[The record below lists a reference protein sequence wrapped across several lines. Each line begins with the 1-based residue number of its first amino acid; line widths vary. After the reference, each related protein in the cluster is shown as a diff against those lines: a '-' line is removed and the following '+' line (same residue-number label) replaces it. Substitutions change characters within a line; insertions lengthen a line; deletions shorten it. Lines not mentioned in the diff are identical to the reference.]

1 MKKTIIGVCTTLL
14 IAVFMT
20 GCSNDDDSD
29 LSSVERSLVGC
40 WQVVEHFNYSHQEPI
55 NGIQV
60 IEFKSDRTQSFYQD
74 GELQYETQFWAKP
87 TKNED
92 GYYLCHQP
100 DEDYSQ
106 STYSCGFEIAGN
118 ILTIWESGCFN
129 VSKTVYQRIPS
140 LNAADP
146 EVGAYKYEDNPT
158 TLEGTWHLAKAN
170 FSFGGIYEFEP
181 GDVIVYFNPNHT
193 VQVINKSETKER
205 KPFMDSGFYS
215 YEIIKTETNKYDGT
229 VFTTIDLN
237 GQQCTYWFKD
247 GMMTLDYGMAYDAP
261 GYFFKKLKFTN

>member
-1 MKKTIIGVCTTLL
+1 M
-14 IAVFMT
+14 
-20 GCSNDDDSD
+20 
-29 LSSVERSLVGC
+29 
-40 WQVVEHFNYSHQEPI
+40 
-55 NGIQV
+55 
-60 IEFKSDRTQSFYQD
+60 
-74 GELQYETQFWAKP
+74 
-87 TKNED
+87 
-92 GYYLCHQP
+92 
-100 DEDYSQ
+100 
-106 STYSCGFEIAGN
+106 
-118 ILTIWESGCFN
+118 TIWESGCFN

-215 YEIIKTETNKYDGT
+215 YEIIKTETNKYDGM

-237 GQQCTYWFKD
+237 GDTRLRHGIRCPRLFLQETEIHKLIGNTYDKENTHLICRSFDSKPYNGMQQ
-247 GMMTLDYGMAYDAP
+247 
-261 GYFFKKLKFTN
+261 